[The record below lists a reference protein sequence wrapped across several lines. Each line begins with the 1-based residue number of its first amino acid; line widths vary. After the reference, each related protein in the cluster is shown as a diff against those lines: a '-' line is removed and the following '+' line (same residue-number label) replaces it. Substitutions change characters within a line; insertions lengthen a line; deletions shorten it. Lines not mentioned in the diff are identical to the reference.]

1 MVRVE
6 TQEAWR
12 FYIRG
17 AAGGALFG
25 SESVFGASLD
35 GASLDGRIPER
46 SRKQSERVRVI
57 GK

>member
-35 GASLDGRIPER
+35 GRIPER
-46 SRKQSERVRVI
+46 SRTQSERVRVI